1 MRALLEEALANGHPV
16 LLPRTALVETVWVL
30 RSAFRIRKPE
40 IVNLLSELLN
50 APPFMVAEE
59 DLIRTALA
67 RWTYG
72 SGDFADYVIAEEA
85 RRSAAV
91 LVSFDQGLNG
101 EEGIRVL

>member
-1 MRALLEEALANGHPV
+1 MIAFDTNVLVRYLTRDDARQVATVRALLEEALANGHPV

-67 RWTYG
+67 R
-72 SGDFADYVIAEEA
+72 
-85 RRSAAV
+85 
-91 LVSFDQGLNG
+91 
-101 EEGIRVL
+101 